1 MSIEQLKDM
10 TLPELKEK
18 AKKLGI
24 KGYSNKR
31 KALIVDLLVTYYNKQ
46 DAAVTQPKTSL
57 TQSFKNASK
66 EVMSIAQYDIEKAEI
81 KLAEM
86 EHKRNQ
92 LIVDFNE
99 NTKNGRL
106 NKRHFAKELN
116 IISCICKLTK
126 DKLKRLLAEIVV
138 NPLLKKT
145 CTLLELQEYGKLL
158 YANSHEYK
166 REFGSWFNE
175 VFNDTAFFDEV
186 I

>member
-1 MSIEQLKDM
+1 MSIEQLKEM

-31 KALIVDLLVTYYNKQ
+31 KAFIVDLLVTYYNKQ
-46 DAAVTQPKTSL
+46 DVAATQPKTSL

-86 EHKRNQ
+86 AHKRSQ
-92 LIVDFNE
+92 LNVDFNK

-106 NKRHFAKELN
+106 NEKQFAKELN
-116 IISCICKLTK
+116 IITCICKITK
-126 DKLKRLLAEIVV
+126 DKLKRLSVEIVV

-145 CTLLELQEYGKLL
+145 CTLSELQEYGKLL

-166 REFGSWFNE
+166 QDYGSWFNE
-175 VFNDTAFFDEV
+175 VFNDAEFFDEV